1 MDTLPAAAVAL
12 EAAVVALTAAA
23 SALDP
28 ADSACAAASDA
39 LKAAAVALPAAASA
53 DPLASPALEAAP
65 DALEAAALEE
75 DDGETFWDQAYE
87 IANPDFGA
95 RITVRSYLDFDEDG
109 QAYWGH
115 ARLTDWKGGTEDA

>member
-1 MDTLPAAAVAL
+1 MRIITMAPSAALAKGRALPYALVRTLSTETLGPVSAEIPLEELLEARFFSPAEEVRIFRRDGALEAVAL
-12 EAAVVALTAAA
+12 E
-23 SALDP
+23 
-28 ADSACAAASDA
+28 
-39 LKAAAVALPAAASA
+39 
-53 DPLASPALEAAP
+53 
-65 DALEAAALEE
+65 E
-75 DDGETFWDQAYE
+75 DGGETFWDQVYE